1 MKAGSS
7 RTHVIG
13 YLLATGASISYGASL
28 VLAKQVVE
36 DVPAL
41 VGSSI
46 GMIFGMLVLGAISA
60 RDMTRDRKASRRS
73 FVWAGLS
80 GLAVGGGI
88 ALMFLAMSKAPV
100 VVVAPMIAVNPLTV
114 ILFGQIFIRNMEP
127 LTPRILG
134 GALLVVLG
142 VVIISLGRNV

>member
-1 MKAGSS
+1 MKAGTGRS
-7 RTHVIG
+7 HVIG

-41 VGSSI
+41 IGSSI
-46 GMIFGMLVLGAISA
+46 GMIFGMLVLAVLSA
-60 RDMTRDRKASRRS
+60 KNMTRDRGASRRS

-80 GLAVGGGI
+80 GLAAGGGI

-100 VVVAPMIAVNPLTV
+100 VVVAPIIAVNPLTV
-114 ILFGQIFIRNMEP
+114 ILFGQIFIRDMEP
-127 LTPRILG
+127 LTPRILV
-134 GALLVVLG
+134 GAVLVVVG
-142 VVIISLGRNV
+142 VVVISLGRNI

>member
-1 MKAGSS
+1 MRDGLN

-13 YLLATGASISYGASL
+13 YMLATGASISYGASL

-36 DVPAL
+36 DVPPL

-46 GMIFGMLVLGAISA
+46 GMILGMLVLGALA
-60 RDMTRDRKASRRS
+60 AKNMVGDRKSSRRS

-80 GLAVGGGI
+80 GLAAGGGI

-100 VVVAPMIAVNPLTV
+100 VVVAPMIAVNPLTA
-114 ILFGQIFIRNMEP
+114 ILFGQIFIRNIER
-127 LTPRILG
+127 LTPRIFV
-134 GALLVVLG
+134 GALLVVVG
-142 VVIISLGRNV
+142 VIIISLGRNV

>member
-1 MKAGSS
+1 MKEGTS
-7 RTHVIG
+7 RTHAIG
-13 YLLATGASISYGASL
+13 YLLATGASVSYGASL

-46 GMIFGMLVLGAISA
+46 GMIFGMLVLGVISA
-60 RDMTRDRKASRRS
+60 KDMTRDRKASRRS

-80 GLAVGGGI
+80 GLAAGSGI
-88 ALMFLAMSKAPV
+88 ALMFMAMSKAPV
-100 VVVAPMIAVNPLTV
+100 VVVAPMIAVNPLTAIV
-114 ILFGQIFIRNMEP
+114 FGQIFIRNIER

-134 GALLVVLG
+134 GALLVVVG
-142 VVIISLGRNV
+142 VIIISLGRNA

>member
-1 MKAGSS
+1 MKAGTS
-7 RTHVIG
+7 RTHLIG
-13 YLLATGASISYGASL
+13 YSLATAASISYGASL

-41 VGSSI
+41 VGAAI

-60 RDMTRDRKASRRS
+60 KDMTRDRKASRRS

-80 GLAVGGGI
+80 GLAAGGGI

-100 VVVAPMIAVNPLTV
+100 VVVAPIIAVNPLTA
-114 ILFGQIFIRNMEP
+114 ILFGQIFIRDMER

-142 VVIISLGRNV
+142 VIIISLGRNA